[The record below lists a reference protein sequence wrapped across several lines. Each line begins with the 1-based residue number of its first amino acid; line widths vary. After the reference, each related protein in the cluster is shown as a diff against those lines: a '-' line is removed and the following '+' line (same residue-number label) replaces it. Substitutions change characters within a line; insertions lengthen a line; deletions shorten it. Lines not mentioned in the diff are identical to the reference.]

1 MSDVPLGFRTWT
13 AEDEATDAAL
23 AVEGTLP
30 DWLDGTFLANGPGL
44 FEVGGRTLR
53 HWFDPLALLRRFRV
67 DGAAEEVEYA
77 ARFVESR
84 DYDWARRR
92 GRVRTPFPGTPP
104 DRSLPVRVY
113 QALAG
118 EFPDNPAI
126 GVACL
131 AGEPHAVTESRWAT
145 PFDADSL
152 AFGERRDVA
161 AGLDCDLTLGH
172 VHYDPGARAFVGLGA
187 DYGRDPGYVLFR
199 RPANSTVPTQ
209 LARVEFPELP
219 YVHSF
224 ALAERYAVVPAVPF
238 GLDPSTLLRGAVT
251 GETFL
256 DAFRERNRPARF
268 VVVDRGT
275 GATVARPPADPFFTY
290 HHANAFA
297 VRGDGT
303 DGVDGPGGPDGPAVG
318 HEGREGGAG
327 ATADAGSDAG
337 AGSPTELVVDL
348 VAYPDE
354 RAVTGLTLP
363 ALRAGTADVP
373 AGDLVRYRVPLDGGR
388 ATATTL
394 REGPV
399 EFPTVHYRRYN
410 GRPYRYAYLAETRT
424 DGVLPTHL
432 AKVDVAD
439 GGTLAGEWTAPACRP
454 GEAVFAPAPDPGAE
468 DDGVLVSL
476 VLDEDR
482 EESFLLVLDATTMD
496 ELARARLPHATPF
509 PFHGQFYDAADPV
522 RSMQ

>member
-13 AEDEATDAAL
+13 AEETDAAL
-23 AVEGTLP
+23 PLEGTLP

-67 DGAAEEVEYA
+67 DGRAGEVEYA

-84 DYDWARRR
+84 DYEWARRR

-104 DRSLPVRVY
+104 DRPLPVRLW

-126 GVACL
+126 GVTRV
-131 AGEPHAVTESRWAT
+131 AGEPHAVTESPWAT

-152 AFGERRDVA
+152 AFGERRSLA

-172 VHYDPGARAFVGLGA
+172 VHYDPDAETFVGLGA
-187 DYGRDPGYVLFR
+187 DYGRESGYVLFR

-209 LARVEFPELP
+209 VARLEFPALP

-224 ALAERYAVVPAVPF
+224 ALTERYAVVPAVPF
-238 GLDPSTLLRGAVT
+238 GVDPSALLRGAVT

-256 DAFRERNRPARF
+256 DAFGERNRPARF

-275 GATVARPPADPFFTY
+275 GETVARPPADPFFAY
-290 HHANAFA
+290 HHANAFE
-297 VRGDGT
+297 VRG
-303 DGVDGPGGPDGPAVG
+303 
-318 HEGREGGAG
+318 EGGSAEGGGDAAAG
-327 ATADAGSDAG
+327 AGGSGSEDGNAGRVADAG
-337 AGSPTELVVDL
+337 GSTELVVDL
-348 VAYPDE
+348 VAYPDG
-354 RAVTGLTLP
+354 RAVTGLTL
-363 ALRAGTADVP
+363 AELRAGTADVP
-373 AGDLVRYRVPLDGGR
+373 AGDLVRYRVPLDGRR

-432 AKVDVAD
+432 LKVDVAD
-439 GGTLAGEWTAPACRP
+439 GGAVRGEWTAPACRP
-454 GEAVFAPAPDPGAE
+454 GEAVFVPAPDPDAE

-476 VLDEDR
+476 VLDEGS
-482 EESFLLVLDATTMD
+482 EESFLLVLAAATMD

-509 PFHGQFYDAADPV
+509 PFHGQFYAAADPV